1 MLHRPGDLNCY
12 DYASI
17 KNRIYVRMTL
27 STRNYL
33 ANDLLTFPFV
43 QRRSLRTV
51 GQKFGIIYFVESKSL
66 MVRVR
71 VIK

>member
-1 MLHRPGDLNCY
+1 MLHRPGNLICY

-27 STRNYL
+27 FTRNYL

-43 QRRSLRTV
+43 QRRSLRTT
-51 GQKFGIIYFVESKSL
+51 GQKVRIHIFRGI
-66 MVRVR
+66 
-71 VIK
+71 